1 MTVLEGQLVKTIT
14 KEELQAAFPKRKT
27 AITDELVEIFNNS
40 LHEPEFQGETLLQ
53 TVLTYES
60 VIAGRSGVSIK
71 DLTNAAK
78 FTAYLVTMDDNATEA
93 YKRTFCDRDFVKER
107 RNLDTSSVGY
117 RELTNAASK
126 YRRSK
131 TVVDLLTYS
140 QAPLD
145 IMFAGD
151 RYRAVAVLAR
161 EMEEA
166 KFSKD
171 RIMAAK
177 ELLAATKGP
186 ENLKIA
192 LDVGVQESTAVQ
204 QLNDQLAAIA
214 ARQKTLLES
223 GAASLLEF
231 GGMSAKED
239 QSEEEGS

>member
-1 MTVLEGQLVKTIT
+1 MTVLEGKLVKTIT
-14 KEELQAAFPKRKT
+14 KEELQAAFPKRKN
-27 AITDELVEIFNNS
+27 AITDELVEVFNHS
-40 LHEPEFQGETLLQ
+40 LTEPEFQGETLLQ
-53 TVLTYES
+53 TVLTYEQ
-60 VIAGRSGVSIK
+60 VIAGRAGVSIR
-71 DLTNAAK
+71 DLVNAAK
-78 FTAYLVTMDDNATEA
+78 FTAYLITMEDNATEA
-93 YKRTFCDRDFVKER
+93 YKRTFSYRDFVKER
-107 RNLDTSSVGY
+107 RNLDTASIGY

-166 KFSKD
+166 KFAKD

-192 LDVGVQESTAVQ
+192 LDVGPAENNAVQ
-204 QLNDQLAAIA
+204 QLSDQLAGIA
-214 ARQKTLLES
+214 ARQKHLIET
-223 GAASLLEF
+223 GAGSLLEF
-231 GGMSAKED
+231 GSLTVSD
-239 QSEEEGS
+239 DEEVVSTQ